1 MSLEYCTPSDVPKE
15 VLQYDGSVA
24 QMDVGKSGKIG
35 YLQLELQNDPEKKK
49 TVITHKKTQVPLYV
63 QKALHYDMNY
73 PSMAHLFILSP
84 SGGILQGDRY
94 RMDVELT
101 NNAITHLTT
110 QGATRIYKM
119 NSNYA
124 THLVKINLKNN
135 SYLEFI
141 PEQIIPYNNSRF
153 YQKTQL
159 NIDDSSTVVYSET
172 IVPGRIAMGE
182 MFDFDVCYLKT
193 EGGINEKIEF
203 RDSSLLIPKKQK
215 IQSLTMFDGKTIL
228 TSVYLM
234 TKKPVKNINNMINE
248 MFSQL
253 HDVSGGSSM
262 MPNKSGLSI
271 RILGNSSEEQKTI
284 IYEIL
289 QMIRKEILSEYL

>member
-15 VLQYDGSVA
+15 VSQYDGSVA
-24 QMDVGKSGKIG
+24 QMGVGKSGKIG

>member
-15 VLQYDGSVA
+15 VLQYDGNVA
-24 QMDVGKSGKIG
+24 QMGVGKSGKIG

-94 RMDVELT
+94 RMDVELK

-124 THLVKINLKNN
+124 THLVTINLKNN
-135 SYLEFI
+135 SYLEFT
-141 PEQIIPYNNSRF
+141 PEQIIPYNDSRF

-159 NIDDSSTVVYSET
+159 NIDESSTVVYSET

-182 MFDFDVCYLKT
+182 LFDFDVCYLKT
-193 EGGINEKIEF
+193 EGGINEKIQF

-234 TKKPVKNINNMINE
+234 TKKPVMKINE
-248 MFSQL
+248 MINKMFFQL
-253 HDVSGGSSM
+253 NDVSGGSSM
-262 MPNKSGLSI
+262 MPNESGLSI
-271 RILGNSSEEQKTI
+271 RILGNSSEDQKTI
-284 IYEIL
+284 IYELLKI
-289 QMIRKEILSEYL
+289 IRKEILSDYL

>member
-1 MSLEYCTPSDVPKE
+1 MSLEYCTPLDIPKE
-15 VLQYDGSVA
+15 VSQYDGNIP
-24 QMDVGKSGKIG
+24 QLNVGKSGKIG
-35 YLQLELQNDPEKKK
+35 LLQLELQHDSQKKK
-49 TVITHKKTQVPLYV
+49 TVITHKKTLVPLYL
-63 QKALHYDMNY
+63 QKALHYDQDY

-94 RMDVELT
+94 RMDVELK
-101 NNAITHLTT
+101 NNAISHLTT

-119 NSNYA
+119 DSNYA
-124 THLVKINLKNN
+124 THMVTINLKNN

-141 PEQIIPYNNSRF
+141 PEQIIPYIDSRF
-153 YQKTQL
+153 YQKTEL

-193 EGGINEKIEF
+193 QGAINDKIQF
-203 RDSSLLIPKKQK
+203 RDSSLLIPKEQQTNSITK
-215 IQSLTMFDGKTIL
+215 FGDKTIL

-234 TKKPVKNINNMINE
+234 TKKPVEKVNEMINE

-253 HDVSGGSSM
+253 DEISGSSSM
-262 MPNKSGLSI
+262 MPNKSGLSV
-271 RILGNSSEEQKTI
+271 RILGNSSEDQKTT

-289 QMIRKEILSEYL
+289 KIIRKEILPDYL

>member
-1 MSLEYCTPSDVPKE
+1 
-15 VLQYDGSVA
+15 
-24 QMDVGKSGKIG
+24 MDVGKSGKIG
-35 YLQLELQNDPEKKK
+35 FLQMELQHDSQKKK
-49 TVITHKKTQVPLYV
+49 TVITRKKTQVPLYL
-63 QKALHYDMNY
+63 QKALHYDVDY

-94 RMDVELT
+94 RMDVELK
-101 NNAITHLTT
+101 NNAISHLTT

-119 NSNYA
+119 DSNYA
-124 THLVKINLKNN
+124 THMVTINLKNN

-141 PEQIIPYNNSRF
+141 PEQIIPYVNSRF
-153 YQKTQL
+153 YQKTEL
-159 NIDDSSTVVYSET
+159 KVDDSSTVVYSET

-193 EGGINEKIEF
+193 QGSINDKIQF
-203 RDSSLLIPKKQK
+203 RDSSLLMPKEQK
-215 IQSLTMFDGKTIL
+215 TNSITMFGDKTIL

-234 TKKPVKNINNMINE
+234 TQKPIEKINKMINE

-253 HDVSGGSSM
+253 PDMSGSSSM
-262 MPNKSGLSI
+262 MPNNSGLSI
-271 RILGNSSEEQKTI
+271 RILGNSSEEQKIT

-289 QMIRKEILSEYL
+289 KIIRKEILPDYL

>member
-1 MSLEYCTPSDVPKE
+1 MSLEYCTPLDIPKE
-15 VLQYDGSVA
+15 VSQYDGNIP
-24 QMDVGKSGKIG
+24 QLNVGKSGKIG
-35 YLQLELQNDPEKKK
+35 LLQLELQHDSEKKK
-49 TVITHKKTQVPLYV
+49 TVITHKKTQVPLYL
-63 QKALHYDMNY
+63 QKALHYDMDY

-94 RMDVELT
+94 RMDVELK
-101 NNAITHLTT
+101 NNAISHLTT

-119 NSNYA
+119 DSNYA
-124 THLVKINLKNN
+124 THMVTINLKNN

-141 PEQIIPYNNSRF
+141 PEQIIPYIDSRF
-153 YQKTQL
+153 YQKTEL

-193 EGGINEKIEF
+193 EGSIDKKTQF
-203 RDSSLLIPKKQK
+203 RDSSLLIPKEQK
-215 IQSLTMFDGKTIL
+215 TNSITMFDDKTIL

-234 TKKPVKNINNMINE
+234 TKKPIEKINEMINE

-253 HDVSGGSSM
+253 DEISGSSSM
-262 MPNKSGLSI
+262 MPNNSGLSV
-271 RILGNSSEEQKTI
+271 RILGNSSEDQKTT

-289 QMIRKEILSEYL
+289 KIIRKEILPDYL